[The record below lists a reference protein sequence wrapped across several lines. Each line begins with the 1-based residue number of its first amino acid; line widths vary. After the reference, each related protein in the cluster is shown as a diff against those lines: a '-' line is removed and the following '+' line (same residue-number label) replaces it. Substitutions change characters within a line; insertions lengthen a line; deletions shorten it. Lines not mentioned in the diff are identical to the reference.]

1 LSSIISRIGWLVA
14 LLTALALIAGCGTSG
29 PPAGATKVTLS
40 DYKFD
45 PNHLSV
51 KAGNPT
57 FYLTN
62 IGTQSHDMLIADAS
76 GKVVAKSDLVQA
88 NNDSTFSVSNL
99 PAGSY
104 QIYCDVP
111 GHRQLGMEGTLTAT

>member
-1 LSSIISRIGWLVA
+1 LIAFVLV
-14 LLTALALIAGCGTSG
+14 AGCGSSG
-29 PPAGATKVTLS
+29 APAGATKITLS
-40 DYKFD
+40 DYKYD

-51 KAGNPT
+51 KAGKVT

-62 IGTQSHDMLIADAS
+62 IGTQSHDMLIADPS
-76 GKVVAKSDLVQA
+76 GNIVAKSDLVQA
-88 NNDSTFSVSNL
+88 NNDSTFSVSQL

-111 GHRQLGMEGTLTAT
+111 GHRALGMEGTLTAT

>member
-1 LSSIISRIGWLVA
+1 MLSIRSRAGWLAA
-14 LLTALALIAGCGTSG
+14 LLTAAVLVAGCGSSG

-45 PNHLSV
+45 PKNLNV
-51 KAGNPT
+51 KAGNVT

-62 IGTQSHDMLIADAS
+62 IGTQTHDMLIADSS
-76 GKVVAKSDLVQA
+76 GKVIAKSDLVQA
-88 NNDSTFSVSNL
+88 NNDSTFSISNL

-111 GHRQLGMEGTLTAT
+111 GHRQLGMEGTLTVT